1 MILAKTINF
10 GAGPA
15 KLPESVMAKIQSELL
30 DYDNE
35 GIGILEMSH
44 RSPTFSGI
52 IGKAEERL
60 RRLVGIGSDY
70 EVLFMQG
77 GGTLQF
83 AAAPMNLAKDKDQVL
98 HYLVTGQWS
107 KKAAEEAKI
116 LGYRVNEVEL
126 KDLTLEGLDSAKDL
140 IFKDGTPFNIYYCD
154 NETVDGIEFPSASFL
169 SDRWNLDTSKTCLVS
184 DMSSNFLSRPIDI
197 SKFGMVFASAQKN
210 VGPAGLTVVV
220 VRKDLIKHAVQLP
233 KMLDYRV
240 FAKEKSLYNTPPSFA
255 IYVTEL
261 VLKWLEETF
270 DESLANVDDFS
281 NAKSQMLYNLIDQ
294 SNGRLV
300 NQIPPMFRSRMN
312 IIWQMPNT
320 EEEALFFQLSKEASM
335 VQLKGHRLVG
345 GIRASLYNAITLDE
359 TEALASL
366 LKSILTRA

>member
-1 MILAKTINF
+1 MIPTKTINF

-15 KLPESVMAKIQSELL
+15 KLPESVMSTIQSELL
-30 DYDNE
+30 DYNNE
-35 GIGILEMSH
+35 GISILEMSH
-44 RSPTFSGI
+44 RSSTFSGI
-52 IGKAEERL
+52 IERAEERL
-60 RRLVGIGSDY
+60 RRLAGIGSEYD
-70 EVLFMQG
+70 VLFMQG

-83 AAAPMNLAKDKDQVL
+83 AAAPMNLAKDKSQVL

-116 LGYRVNEVEL
+116 LGYQVNKVEL
-126 KDLTLEGLDSAKDL
+126 KDLTLEGLEMAKEL
-140 IFKDGTPFNIYYCD
+140 IFKNGVPSYIYYCD

-169 SDRWNLDTSKTCLVS
+169 SDLWKLDPAVTCLIS
-184 DMSSNFLSRPIDI
+184 DMSSNFLSRPVEI

-220 VRKDLIKHAVQLP
+220 VRKDLIQHAVQLP

-240 FAKEKSLYNTPPSFA
+240 ISKEKSLYNTPPSFA

-270 DESLANVDDFS
+270 DGSLAKVDEFS
-281 NAKSQMLYNLIDQ
+281 TAKSQKLYQLIDQ
-294 SNGRLV
+294 SEGRLV
-300 NQIPPMFRSRMN
+300 NKIPSIFRSRMN
-312 IIWQMPNT
+312 VIWQMPNA
-320 EEEALFFQLSKEASM
+320 EEEAAFFRLSKEARM

-359 TEALASL
+359 TEKLAAL
-366 LKSILTRA
+366 LKSIL